1 MTRAVPWNPELRNTL
16 MLREAELIGMIE
28 GLRRSELRRW
38 LMQGWVIAERR
49 DGILHFRAIDIA
61 RVQLIV
67 DMRRTMQVSEEN
79 LPMVLS
85 LVDQVYSLRRE
96 LRDLAG
102 AVAEQPAAVRKAI
115 TGHVHKRR
123 SGGDNSG
130 GAAD

>member
-1 MTRAVPWNPELRNTL
+1 
-16 MLREAELIGMIE
+16 MLREAELVAMIE
-28 GLRRSELRRW
+28 GLRRAELRRW
-38 LMQGWVIAERR
+38 VVQGWVLAERR
-49 DGILHFRAIDIA
+49 DGILHFRAIDVA

-102 AVAEQPAAVRKAI
+102 AVAAQPDPIRRAI
-115 TGHVHKRR
+115 AGHVFGKR
-123 SGGDNSG
+123 NSNG
-130 GAAD
+130 SGAAG